1 MPGLLSGSSKNS
13 SSPTGFVNLPQTQNQ
28 LGQTPSSSTGFTIIA
43 DQSSIVSYASS
54 LGNLNFN
61 KGVVTSNLVNQNI
74 TFVGTGTG
82 TVIVSGPQLNTSTTT
97 GVLVVQGGIG
107 IAEGLYTGKDIH
119 VNGLTIGQGYNGTNN
134 IVIIGSASA
143 ITNSYDFDGENNIA
157 MGYDTFLGM
166 PSSQGSIA
174 IGRYALNTGTNI
186 VNSIAIGDSSLK
198 TLGTKNNILVGNI
211 SNITTGSTTTIT
223 VSNHGLSTGSAVIL
237 RGITGSLGAELNE
250 NTFLVKVLTAN
261 TFALYNLAFP
271 QDVYTSAINSQYIL
285 VNENIAFNSS
295 DFSVGS
301 LASAKVYR
309 LIVAYS
315 NIAIGDNAGQSFYN
329 GQQNF
334 FLGNNAASNFTTGS
348 FNFFIGYNVVSNMK
362 SGDRNFSIGTSNF
375 MKDGQSN
382 QIAFGNAFY
391 YNGLGL
397 TTLNTDVFI
406 QGSELEDIDATGA
419 FNSTGALRVYGGAG
433 IKRSLYVGEKLNVSG
448 TGTITLTPTSTGTVI
463 IYPTATTGTIDNMVI
478 GATVERPATFF
489 TGKITSSVDTV
500 GTNTGALT
508 VVGGVGINKG
518 IYVGLKLDANNANF
532 RSTTPSTSTTTGA
545 VTVAGGVGVQGSVY
559 SKDGNSY
566 ENNLLYSPKVTVST
580 TLPEY
585 PRIGDFW
592 INTTNLV
599 EYQYIIDDG
608 NKFWIQIAQL

>member
-1 MPGLLSGSSKNS
+1 MPLLLSGSTKNS
-13 SSPTGFVNLPQTQNQ
+13 SSPTGFLNLPQTQNQ

-43 DQSSIVSYASS
+43 DPLSIVSYASS
-54 LGNLNFN
+54 LGNLNFD

-74 TFVGTGTG
+74 KFVGTGTG

-107 IAEGLYTGKDIH
+107 IADGLYTGKDIH

-134 IVIIGSASA
+134 IVIIGAASA
-143 ITNSYDFDGENNIA
+143 ITNSDDFDGENNIA
-157 MGYDTFLGM
+157 IGYDTFLGM

-174 IGRYALNTGTNI
+174 IGRYALKTGTNI
-186 VNSIAIGDSSLK
+186 VNTIAIGDSSLK
-198 TLGTKNNILVGNI
+198 TLGTKNNIFVGNI
-211 SNITTGSTTTIT
+211 TNITTGSTTTVT

-237 RGITGSLGAELNE
+237 RGITGSFGDSINE
-250 NTFLVKVLTAN
+250 NVYLIKVLSAN
-261 TFALYNLAFP
+261 TFSLYNLTYP
-271 QDVYTSAINSQYIL
+271 QDAYTSAINSQYVL
-285 VNENIAFNSS
+285 VNENIAVNSS
-295 DFSVGS
+295 ELTIGS

-309 LIVAYS
+309 YIVSYS
-315 NIAIGDNAGQSFYN
+315 NIAIGDNSGQSFYN

-382 QIAFGNAFY
+382 QIAFGNSY
-391 YNGLGL
+391 YFDGRGL

-406 QGSELEDIDATGA
+406 QGSELEDIDASGA

-433 IKRSLYVGEKLNVSG
+433 IKRSLYVGEKLSVAG
-448 TGTITLTPTSTGTVI
+448 TGTVTLTPTSTGTVI
-463 IYPTATTGTIDNMVI
+463 IYPAATTGTIDNMVI
-478 GATVERPATFF
+478 GATIERPATFF
-489 TGKITSSVDTV
+489 TGKITSSVDTT
-500 GTNTGALT
+500 GTTTGALI
-508 VVGGVGINKG
+508 VVGGVGINKTL
-518 IYVGLKLDANNANF
+518 YVGSTLDANSANF
-532 RSTTPSTSTTTGA
+532 RSTASSTSTTTGA
-545 VTVAGGVGVQGSVY
+545 VTVAGGMGVRGSVY

-580 TLPEY
+580 TIPEY

-599 EYQYIIDDG
+599 EYQYIMDDG